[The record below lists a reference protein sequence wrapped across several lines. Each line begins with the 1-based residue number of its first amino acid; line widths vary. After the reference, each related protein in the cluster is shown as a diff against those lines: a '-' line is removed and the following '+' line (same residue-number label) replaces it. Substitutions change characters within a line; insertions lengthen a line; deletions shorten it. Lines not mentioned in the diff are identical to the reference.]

1 MGNVHMNTSFFH
13 VGLPSRWHSLQI
25 LKPENTFVEFSGTF
39 EKDKGGEL
47 PHSHSWTQ
55 IRIPQKSLVMTGI
68 NPPKPVIDRAR

>member
-1 MGNVHMNTSFFH
+1 MAQS
-13 VGLPSRWHSLQI
+13 PDK
-25 LKPENTFVEFSGTF
+25 KPENTFVEFSGTF

-68 NPPKPVIDRAR
+68 NPPKPVIDRGR